1 MKFLGDQ
8 EEVITIRGNKDE
20 ARECYKESLKIS
32 KTPSEE
38 SLPLTNRSFQ
48 RRDPPKESG
57 VLMLNL
63 DPRSDFEYQRPQPEG
78 DLISVQ
84 IGDEP
89 CKMMKLG
96 ATLPHEL
103 RNRFVKLLE
112 KNIDLFAWLPSN
124 MSGIHPDICCYKLA
138 LKLGAIPVA

>member
-1 MKFLGDQ
+1 MAAPKAMKFSGNQ
-8 EEVITIRGNKDE
+8 GEVITIRGNKDE

-38 SLPLTNRSFQ
+38 SLPSTNRSFQ
-48 RRDPPKESG
+48 RRDPPKESR

-63 DPRSDFEYQRPQPEG
+63 YPRSDFEYQRPQPEE

-84 IGDEP
+84 IGGEP
-89 CKMMKLG
+89 SKMMKLG

-103 RNRFVKLLE
+103 
-112 KNIDLFAWLPSN
+112 
-124 MSGIHPDICCYKLA
+124 
-138 LKLGAIPVA
+138 